1 LKKDLLGV
9 QLLELGFF
17 EPETRNPKL
26 ETRNPKLE
34 TSNNRALTVF
44 LMSESI
50 LIVDDERGIRETLS
64 AVLRDEGFHADA
76 VESGEECLKAIARRA
91 YGCVLLDVWLPG
103 ISGLETLQQMRDA
116 NSDVAVVIISG
127 HGNIETAVRATKLGA
142 FDFIEKPLSIE
153 KTVLTI
159 RNALRQRQLER
170 ANAEMSAELK
180 EEYEMVGESVAMRA
194 LRKQIAVV
202 APTDGRVLISG
213 ESGAGKELVAR
224 AIHAQSRRAAAPFI
238 EVNSAA
244 IPEELIE
251 SELFGHVKGSFTGAT
266 AAKKGK
272 FELADGATLFLDE
285 VSDMSANVQAKVLR
299 VLEEQRFEPVGSNT
313 PINVDVRVVAA
324 TNKRLDEEIEKG
336 TFRSDLFFR
345 LNVIPFEVP
354 PLRERVEDVPL
365 LIDHFNRRFAKAYGK
380 KPKVFDA
387 EAIEL
392 MQRYSWPGNVRELR
406 NTIERVVIL
415 HQNHRVAVTNLPAFG
430 DSEPPASSYRF
441 PSFKEASDAYHREFI
456 QRKLDEAEGNV
467 SRAAELMGIDRSH
480 LYRRMRA
487 LGISVRGERA

>member
-1 LKKDLLGV
+1 
-9 QLLELGFF
+9 
-17 EPETRNPKL
+17 
-26 ETRNPKLE
+26 
-34 TSNNRALTVF
+34 
-44 LMSESI
+44 MESI

-64 AVLRDEGFHADA
+64 AVLRDEGFTADT
-76 VESGEECLKAIARRA
+76 VGTGEECLKAIALRA

-103 ISGLETLQQMRDA
+103 INGLETLSQMRASNCDA
-116 NSDVAVVIISG
+116 AVVIISG
-127 HGNIETAVRATKLGA
+127 HGNVETAVRATKLGA

-153 KTVLTI
+153 KTVLTV

-170 ANAEMSAELK
+170 ANEEMSAELK
-180 EEYEMVGESVAMRA
+180 AEYEMVGESVGMRA

-272 FELADGATLFLDE
+272 FEIADGATLFLDE

-313 PINVDVRVVAA
+313 PISVDVRVIAA
-324 TNKRLDEEIEKG
+324 TNKHLDEEIEKG

-354 PLRERVEDVPL
+354 PLRDRPEDVPL
-365 LIDHFNRRFAKAYGK
+365 LIDHFNHRFANAYGK
-380 KPKVFDA
+380 KAKRFDPK
-387 EAIEL
+387 AIEA

-406 NTIERVVIL
+406 NTVERVMIL
-415 HQNHRVAVTNLPAFG
+415 HQKGGVGVKDLPAFG
-430 DSEPPASSYRF
+430 DEEPPASSYRF

-456 QRKLDEAEGNV
+456 QRKLDEAGGNV

-487 LGISVRGERA
+487 LGLSARG

>member
-1 LKKDLLGV
+1 
-9 QLLELGFF
+9 
-17 EPETRNPKL
+17 
-26 ETRNPKLE
+26 
-34 TSNNRALTVF
+34 
-44 LMSESI
+44 MSESI

-127 HGNIETAVRATKLGA
+127 HGNVETAVRATKLGA

-180 EEYEMVGESVAMRA
+180 EEYQMVGESVAMRA

-224 AIHAQSRRAAAPFI
+224 AVHAQSRRAAAPFI

-354 PLRERVEDVPL
+354 PLRERIEDVPL
-365 LIDHFNRRFAKAYGK
+365 LVDHFNRRFAKAYGK
-380 KPKVFDA
+380 KPKEFAA

-392 MQRYSWPGNVRELR
+392 MQHYSWPGNVRELR

-415 HQNHRVAVTNLPAFG
+415 HQNHHVAVTNLPAFG
-430 DSEPPASSYRF
+430 ESEPPASSYRF

-487 LGISVRGERA
+487 LGIRTER

>member
-1 LKKDLLGV
+1 M
-9 QLLELGFF
+9 
-17 EPETRNPKL
+17 P
-26 ETRNPKLE
+26 
-34 TSNNRALTVF
+34 
-44 LMSESI
+44 ESI

-64 AVLRDEGFHADA
+64 AVLRDEGFSADA
-76 VESGEECLKAIARRA
+76 VATGEDCLKAIARRA

-103 ISGLETLQQMRDA
+103 INGLETLSQIRDSNCDA
-116 NSDVAVVIISG
+116 AVVIISG
-127 HGNIETAVRATKLGA
+127 HGNVETAVRATKLGA

-153 KTVLTI
+153 RTVLTV

-170 ANAEMSAELK
+170 ANEEMSAELK
-180 EEYEMVGESVAMRA
+180 AEYAMVGASVAMRA
-194 LRKQIAVV
+194 LRKQITVV

-272 FELADGATLFLDE
+272 FEIADGATLFLDE
-285 VSDMSANVQAKVLR
+285 VSDMSPNVQAKVLR

-313 PINVDVRVVAA
+313 PVSVDVRVIAA

-354 PLRERVEDVPL
+354 PLRERLEDVPL
-365 LIDHFNRRFAKAYGK
+365 LIDHFNQHFAKAHGK
-380 KPKVFDA
+380 KPKRFDA
-387 EAIEL
+387 KAIEA

-406 NTIERVVIL
+406 NTIERVMIM
-415 HQNHRVAVTNLPAFG
+415 HQNHRVGVKDLPAFG
-430 DSEPPASSYRF
+430 DEEPPASSYRF

-456 QRKLDEAEGNV
+456 QRKLDEAGGNV

-487 LGISVRGERA
+487 LGINARG